1 MRFDPS
7 RSIMA
12 GVPTSTL
19 QTWLLNAQTAYN
31 NLALGSLSESISYA
45 QGNGNRSVTYTRAN
59 QAQLVA
65 LIMLL
70 QRQLGL
76 VGPRHA
82 LRPTFR

>member
-1 MRFDPS
+1 MRFDPN

-19 QTWLLNAQTAYN
+19 ETWLLNAQTAYTN
-31 NLALGSLSESISYA
+31 IALGSIAESVSYA
-45 QGNGNRSVTYTRAN
+45 QGNGRRSVTHTRAN
-59 QAQLVA
+59 HTQLVA